1 MALPLA
7 EEEHIREEDSFHLG
21 CKCLVSL
28 LGIDD
33 SKQLDLR
40 LGFRKKVLVKD
51 LYWEVHPQVGL
62 GQIKERI

>member
-1 MALPLA
+1 MSC
-7 EEEHIREEDSFHLG
+7 ES
-21 CKCLVSL
+21 